1 MHLGKSAYI
10 WDPVAR
16 GIYGAH
22 RYIRMRLIVYACL
35 YRWSCKNDKLWVYM
49 YMCKD
54 HASRHDFGT
63 PELSFKYILQG
74 LSVPNQH
81 F

>member
-22 RYIRMRLIVYACL
+22 MYIRMRLVVYACL
-35 YRWSCKNDKLWVYM
+35 YRGSCKND
-49 YMCKD
+49 
-54 HASRHDFGT
+54 
-63 PELSFKYILQG
+63 
-74 LSVPNQH
+74 
-81 F
+81 